1 MEWIVVLVGLS
12 LLIFPFFAYYK
23 IKIINKEIL
32 SLKKELQNYII
43 ETNYK
48 LDKYN
53 NDIYKDKE
61 KEKNTHKILTDKV
74 ITLEN
79 KLSNLNKILLYRRK
93 ENYEYYNKTNKS
105 IEQITLYQDDDRD
118 VLLSLSLRILRLERK
133 IYGKSLDSNMDYQTG
148 VDKLYEKEI
157 KNKRLENSLFTYL
170 PTYRNKRRY
179 PLKFTLNDTDWAEQ
193 EKKVPAS
200 SQDMSDKN

>member
-1 MEWIVVLVGLS
+1 M
-12 LLIFPFFAYYK
+12 LIFPFFAYYK

-32 SLKKELQNYII
+32 SLKNELQNYII

-61 KEKNTHKILTDKV
+61 KEKNTHKILTNKV

-79 KLSNLNKILLYRRK
+79 KLSNLNKILLYIRRK
-93 ENYEYYNKTNKS
+93 NYEYYNKTNKS

-157 KNKRLENSLFTYL
+157 ENKRLENSLFTYL

-179 PLKFTLNDTDWAEQ
+179 PLKFTLNDTDWTEQ

-200 SQDMSDKN
+200 SQDMRDKN

>member
-179 PLKFTLNDTDWAEQ
+179 PLKFTLNDTDWTEQ

>member
-1 MEWIVVLVGLS
+1 MEWIVVLVGLI
-12 LLIFPFFAYYK
+12 LLIFPFFTYYK

-79 KLSNLNKILLYRRK
+79 KLSNLNKIFLYRRK
-93 ENYEYYNKTNKS
+93 KIMNIMTK
-105 IEQITLYQDDDRD
+105 QI
-118 VLLSLSLRILRLERK
+118 K
-133 IYGKSLDSNMDYQTG
+133 
-148 VDKLYEKEI
+148 
-157 KNKRLENSLFTYL
+157 
-170 PTYRNKRRY
+170 
-179 PLKFTLNDTDWAEQ
+179 TLN
-193 EKKVPAS
+193 K
-200 SQDMSDKN
+200 

>member
-1 MEWIVVLVGLS
+1 M
-12 LLIFPFFAYYK
+12 
-23 IKIINKEIL
+23 
-32 SLKKELQNYII
+32 
-43 ETNYK
+43 
-48 LDKYN
+48 
-53 NDIYKDKE
+53 
-61 KEKNTHKILTDKV
+61 
-74 ITLEN
+74 
-79 KLSNLNKILLYRRK
+79 
-93 ENYEYYNKTNKS
+93 
-105 IEQITLYQDDDRD
+105 YQDDDRD

-133 IYGKSLDSNMDYQTG
+133 IYGNSLDSNMDYQTG

>member
-32 SLKKELQNYII
+32 LLKKELQNYII

-74 ITLEN
+74 INLEN
-79 KLSNLNKILLYRRK
+79 KLSNLNKTLLYRRTK
-93 ENYEYYNKTNKS
+93 NYEYYNKTNKS

-179 PLKFTLNDTDWAEQ
+179 PLKFTLNDTDWTEQ